1 MRHLHKM
8 AQGRRLFARSPLEDL
23 QKFQAGY
30 TSCAN
35 EAASFLLSAPEVDV
49 RLSQRLLNHLSS
61 HASSALASS
70 FPPLSLSLPTRSSS
84 TSSPPASPP
93 SHTSH
98 LMRGGGSSPPH
109 SHCTAP
115 ASSSPQLTQAS
126 LTLSIR
132 RQTPPPPLTER
143 NSLNSLTSSSQAS
156 SEKSRPIKPNAI
168 RLHAPGGREGEA
180 VWRPYTAN

>member
-143 NSLNSLTSSSQAS
+143 NSLNSLTSSSHAS

>member
-98 LMRGGGSSPPH
+98 LMRGGSSPPH

-143 NSLNSLTSSSQAS
+143 NSLNSLSSSSQAS